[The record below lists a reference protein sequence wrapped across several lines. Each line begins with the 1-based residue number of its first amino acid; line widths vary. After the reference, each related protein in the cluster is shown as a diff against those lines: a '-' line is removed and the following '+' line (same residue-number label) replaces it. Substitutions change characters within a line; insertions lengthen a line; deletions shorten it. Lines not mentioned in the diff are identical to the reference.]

1 MRVFACAWKN
11 ERPLFYV
18 FLDLFTK
25 GRVCPGLPWFV
36 MVCPDLPWSV
46 YKDLCNFKRFSSQRF
61 CFGRFERFGLPAQNP
76 SGTRDLIRVHCK
88 TWPKSHQNGQFGKV
102 LATRAESAAND
113 TNLAEVPSK
122 RSVWGGSGHQGRI
135 CSK

>member
-1 MRVFACAWKN
+1 MSLFKLDHHRLVQCCSLSLDAIAWKN

-76 SGTRDLIRVHCK
+76 SRTRDLIRVHCILSDFEAK
-88 TWPKSHQNGQFGKV
+88 GLFW
-102 LATRAESAAND
+102 
-113 TNLAEVPSK
+113 
-122 RSVWGGSGHQGRI
+122 
-135 CSK
+135 